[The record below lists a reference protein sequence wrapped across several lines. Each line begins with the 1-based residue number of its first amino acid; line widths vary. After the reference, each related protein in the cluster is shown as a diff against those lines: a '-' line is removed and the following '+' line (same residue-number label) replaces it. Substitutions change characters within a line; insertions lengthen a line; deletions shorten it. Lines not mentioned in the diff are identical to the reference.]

1 MKRAETIK
9 SNVAADSKLKPKKIN
24 KSKVSPTKLR
34 EYFEEYLTDCNIRLR
49 FVNIAGFCV
58 FAGISRQTYYTYKND
73 ERYSSLI
80 SYFEDVMED
89 EALNYRND
97 KISTLYL
104 KNKFGYADKVESRN
118 MNTTSVE
125 AFINSIDDDGLDL

>member
-1 MKRAETIK
+1 MAETIN
-9 SNVAADSKLKPKKIN
+9 SNAPADSKLKPKKIN

>member
-1 MKRAETIK
+1 MEETT
-9 SNVAADSKLKPKKIN
+9 NTNAVVETNSKKKIN
-24 KSKVSPTKLR
+24 KSKVSTKQLR
-34 EYFEEYLTDCNIRLR
+34 ILFENYLYECNVRLR

-58 FAGISRQTYYTYKND
+58 YAGISRQTYYTYKKD
-73 ERYSSLI
+73 ERYASLI
-80 SYFEDVMED
+80 NYFEDVMED

-118 MNTTSVE
+118 MNTTSIE
-125 AFINSIDDDGLDL
+125 AFISSLDDDGLDL

>member
-1 MKRAETIK
+1 MAETIN

-34 EYFEEYLTDCNIRLR
+34 ILFEEYLTDCNIRLR

>member
-1 MKRAETIK
+1 MAETIN

-34 EYFEEYLTDCNIRLR
+34 ILFEEYLTDCNIRFR

-89 EALNYRND
+89 EALNYHND

>member
-1 MKRAETIK
+1 MAETIN

>member
-1 MKRAETIK
+1 MAETIN

-24 KSKVSPTKLR
+24 KSKVSPPKLR
-34 EYFEEYLTDCNIRLR
+34 ILFEEYLTDCNIRLR

>member
-1 MKRAETIK
+1 MAETIN

-34 EYFEEYLTDCNIRLR
+34 ILFEEYLTDCNIRFR